1 MTTQLSNATE
11 AKLETRKIN
20 EDTRLLQGFLIS
32 KANLNTRHAYQ
43 RDLLNLQ
50 SWLIGYSLT
59 LTQATRPILDLYRE
73 QLANRDN
80 YSPASQARKLAAV
93 SAFYGYLV
101 KSEKLGANPAS
112 DIERPKVGSDTP
124 RTGLTR
130 AEAQSIIAKAKEES
144 ASHSALVALLLYRG
158 LRVSEAVAL
167 NTQDLSS
174 ESGSLVALVRRK
186 GGKRQRISFPPEAA
200 KLLKPAIKLGEG
212 ALIRGERGGRITRQS
227 AARMVAQL
235 AKKIELNRALCP
247 HDLRHAA
254 ITNLLDAGGSLAEAQ
269 DFAGHAS
276 PVTTRRYDRTRRADT
291 AALKLASW
299 LSTN

>member
-1 MTTQLSNATE
+1 MGTQISSTTE
-11 AKLETRKIN
+11 AKLDSRKIS
-20 EDTRLLQGFLIS
+20 EDTRLLQAFLIS

-50 SWLIGYSLT
+50 SWLIGYHLT

-73 QLANRDN
+73 QLANREN

-93 SAFYGYLV
+93 SAFYSYLV
-101 KSEKLGANPAS
+101 KSDKLGANPAS
-112 DIERPKVGSDTP
+112 NIERPKVGSDSP

-130 AEAQSIIAKAKEES
+130 AEAKQLIQAGKEES
-144 ASHSALVALLLYRG
+144 PAHSALVALLLYRG

-167 NTQDLSS
+167 NTQDLSN
-174 ESGSLVALVRRK
+174 ESGYFVALVKRK
-186 GGKRQRISFPPEAA
+186 GGKRQRISFPPEAV
-200 KLLKPAIKLGEG
+200 KLLKPSLKLGDG

-227 AARMVAQL
+227 AARMISQL
-235 AKKIELNRALCP
+235 AKRIELKRQLCP

-291 AALKLASW
+291 AAIKLASW
-299 LSTN
+299 LTAN